1 MPEPKNKKT
10 PASLLNYVK
19 GVFLGKLWQTIW
31 ATSDF
36 NVFAPN
42 RFDYA
47 NQHAKANNLTLY
59 KITKEAQSVEM
70 TEVSL
75 KQ

>member
-1 MPEPKNKKT
+1 
-10 PASLLNYVK
+10 
-19 GVFLGKLWQTIW
+19 VFLGKEWQTIW